1 MIISV
6 VLKQADAEEIA
17 LEECMVVMKPCD
29 PTVNQDD
36 ECIDEEVL
44 L

>member
-6 VLKQADAEEIA
+6 VLKQADAEEVA

-29 PTVNQDD
+29 PNVNQD